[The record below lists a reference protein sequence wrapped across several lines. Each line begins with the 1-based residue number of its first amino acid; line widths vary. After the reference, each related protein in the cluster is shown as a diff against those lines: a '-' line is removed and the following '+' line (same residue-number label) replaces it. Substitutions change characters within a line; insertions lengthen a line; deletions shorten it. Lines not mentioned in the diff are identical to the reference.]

1 MLGDAE
7 RRPLETEHLLLLLR
21 RFPRTVVSEDGC
33 ECAWLLPRQR
43 VLLWVNHCNNT
54 YRISTIGQVSF
65 GQARRWVEEERR

>member
-21 RFPRTVVSEDGC
+21 RFPRAGVSEDGC
-33 ECAWLLPRQR
+33 ERAWLLPRQG

-54 YRISTIGQVSF
+54 YKISTIGRVSF
-65 GQARRWVEEERR
+65 GQARNWIEEER